1 MKMFTRALD
10 DLVAKIRT
18 PDSSNGDPADPKG
31 EACRKFT
38 VLAIDDDAAFLETV
52 AYLLKSAGYNVVTT
66 TSVEQGLELVQD
78 TNLDVSVVL
87 LDYNIP
93 KHYGPE
99 TLRLL
104 CRLNPIVK
112 VIAITGV
119 NITKLPPSFRI
130 GVDKYLQKPFKG
142 QELINCLNSFLKP
155 EGARDN
161 QPAAA
166 Y

>member
-1 MKMFTRALD
+1 MNILTRAFD
-10 DLVAKIRT
+10 DIVARIRT
-18 PDSSNGDPADPKG
+18 PDSAEGDDSQNG
-31 EACRKFT
+31 EQRKKLT

-119 NITKLPPSFRI
+119 NIAKLPPSFRI

-142 QELINCLNSFLKP
+142 QELIGCLNSFLKND
-155 EGARDN
+155 GARDN
-161 QPAAA
+161 EPAAA

>member
-1 MKMFTRALD
+1 MNIIARAID
-10 DLVAKIRT
+10 DIFSRIRS
-18 PDSSNGDPADPKG
+18 PESAERNGQGDGD
-31 EACRKFT
+31 ERRKYT
-38 VLAIDDDAAFLETV
+38 VLCIDDDAAFLETI

-66 TSVEQGLELVQD
+66 TSVEQGLEVVKDARQ
-78 TNLDVSVVL
+78 DVSVVL

-93 KHYGPE
+93 KHNGPE

-130 GVDKYLQKPFKG
+130 GVDKYIQKPFKG
-142 QELINCLNSFLKP
+142 QELISCLNGFLKP
-155 EGARDN
+155 NSGRNVE
-161 QPAAA
+161 AAA
-166 Y
+166 A